1 MYTGRDRNFA
11 PKVNQGKRVVLNL
24 TRGLAG
30 RNVTCNNFFTSYELA
45 RELKEGKM
53 TSVYTIRKNREE
65 IPPIPMDMKT
75 NRTSIRNSY
84 SIVRCAPLWFH
95 MCQKNRY
102 VTLLSTLHTEK
113 SVSESDDKKP
123 EIMNFYNA
131 TKSGVDVLDERV
143 GTYRCKRKVNR
154 WPMAIFENMLDISA
168 FNAFVIFTELK
179 PTWKGKEKKYRRRL
193 FIVDVADDL
202 ISPYISARKALPK
215 GAIASALV
223 QRIQGVPADFEP
235 PATNTLQKLPQ
246 ANKRSRCH
254 VCTSKNNMN
263 LYSFR
268 CDRCKKYVYGSHL
281 YKICDKC
288 V

>member
-1 MYTGRDRNFA
+1 M
-11 PKVNQGKRVVLNL
+11 VLY
-24 TRGLAG
+24 
-30 RNVTCNNFFTSYELA
+30 V
-45 RELKEGKM
+45 
-53 TSVYTIRKNREE
+53 
-65 IPPIPMDMKT
+65 P
-75 NRTSIRNSY
+75 
-84 SIVRCAPLWFH
+84 
-95 MCQKNRY
+95 KNRY

-123 EIMNFYNA
+123 GIMNFYNA

-168 FNAFVIFTELK
+168 SNAFVIFTELK

-202 ISPYISARKALPK
+202 ISPYILARKALPK
-215 GAIASALV
+215 GAIASELV
-223 QRIQGVPADFEP
+223 QRIQGVPADFDP

-263 LYSFR
+263 LYCFR
-268 CDRCKKYVYGSHL
+268 CDRCKKYVCGNHL

-288 V
+288 VRNFYFHVRAILLTKNQILMHSVFFVAIFFRWMRVKAMKFMTNKNQRERYVRLTL